1 MIAAR
6 GDVETV
12 VALMKLLLLLLLLSL
27 VGLEP
32 PPRVVAESQ
41 PQSQAQPQFQSQFQ
55 HCFDGGK
62 LPQWSWLALPW
73 PCQPLTQT
81 HWRWRNW
88 QTGCVD
94 ESGAWRCC

>member
-1 MIAAR
+1 
-6 GDVETV
+6 
-12 VALMKLLLLLLLLSL
+12 MKLLLQLLLLSL

-32 PPRVVAESQ
+32 QPRVVAESQ
-41 PQSQAQPQFQSQFQ
+41 PQSQAQSQFQ

-62 LPQWSWLALPW
+62 LPQWWWLALPLH
-73 PCQPLTQT
+73 CKLLTQT

>member
-12 VALMKLLLLLLLLSL
+12 AALMKLLLLLLLLSL

-32 PPRVVAESQ
+32 QPRVVAESQ
-41 PQSQAQPQFQSQFQ
+41 PQSQAQSQSQFQ
-55 HCFDGGK
+55 HCFDGGR
-62 LPQWSWLALPW
+62 LPQWWWLALPL